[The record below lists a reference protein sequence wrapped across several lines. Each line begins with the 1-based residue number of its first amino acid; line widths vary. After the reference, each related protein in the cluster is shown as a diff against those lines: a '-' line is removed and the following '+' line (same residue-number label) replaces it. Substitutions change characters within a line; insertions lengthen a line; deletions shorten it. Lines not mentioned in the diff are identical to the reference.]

1 MDNKINVADLK
12 TGMYVSNLDRPWI
25 DTPFLLEGF
34 LIKDEEDLSTLKQ
47 YCSYVY
53 IDPDRGI
60 STPQD
65 IEEAPEENPE
75 EAPGLKTN
83 IYLERFL
90 QDNKKEVQYKN
101 TKSTKEELPA
111 AKFALEEASNQVA
124 HIMDDVKDGKN
135 LNIEAVR
142 GVVEPILDS
151 IIRNSEAYMWLSRM
165 QKKSAYTYSHSV
177 NNCALAIAFGRFMGL
192 PKNDLRTLAVGLLMM
207 DMGNVHVPEGILNKK
222 GKLTEAEYR
231 IVKKHVKQGVKI
243 LKTTK
248 GINEDILNITLTHHE
263 RFDGSGYPA
272 AIQGR
277 QIPVFGRMAAII
289 DCYDAMT
296 SNRPF
301 SAARSP
307 YEALQNIYNWRG
319 SAFQPELVEQF
330 LQCIGVYPTGSL
342 VEMTNGEVAIVLE
355 QNLTQ
360 RMRPKIMLILNEE
373 KTHLME
379 YKIVDL
385 TKQFE
390 DSSSLPLN
398 IYRGLDPGAYDIDP
412 TKYYL

>member
-1 MDNKINVADLK
+1 MERKVNVAYLK
-12 TGMYVSNLDRPWI
+12 EGMYVSNLDRPWI

-34 LIKDEEDLSTLKQ
+34 LIKNEEDLSTLKK
-47 YCSYVY
+47 YCIYVF

-60 STPQD
+60 GASEY
-65 IEEAPEENPE
+65 IEEVSR
-75 EAPGLKTN
+75 LKTN

-90 QDNKKEVQYKN
+90 QDNKKKVQYEN
-101 TKSTKEELPA
+101 TKSTKDELPA
-111 AKFALEEASNQVA
+111 AQVALEDASNQVA

-151 IIRNSEAYMWLSRM
+151 IIRNSEAYMWLSMM

-177 NNCALAIAFGRFMGL
+177 DNCALAIAFGRFMGL
-192 PKNDLRTLAVGLLMM
+192 PKKDLRTLAIGLLMM

-222 GKLTEAEYR
+222 GRLTEAEYR
-231 IVKKHVKQGVKI
+231 IVKKHVGHGVEI
-243 LKTTK
+243 LKTTE
-248 GINEDILNITLTHHE
+248 GMSEDIVNIALTHHE
-263 RFDGSGYPA
+263 RFDGSGYPGA
-272 AIQGR
+272 LQGT
-277 QIPVFGRMAAII
+277 QIPVYGRMAAII

-296 SNRPF
+296 SHRPF
-301 SAARSP
+301 SAAKSP
-307 YEALQNIYNWRG
+307 YAALQNIYNWRG

-360 RMRPKIMLILNEE
+360 RMRPKIMLILDED
-373 KTHLME
+373 KVHFVE
-379 YKIVDL
+379 YKIVNLAD
-385 TKQFE
+385 KYE
-390 DSSSLPLN
+390 DSSRLPLN
-398 IYRGLDPGAYDIDP
+398 IYRGLDPDAYGIDP
-412 TKYYL
+412 TEYYL

>member
-34 LIKDEEDLSTLKQ
+34 LIKDEDDLSTLNQ

-60 STPQD
+60 STPQNA
-65 IEEAPEENPE
+65 EEAPEENPE
-75 EAPGLKTN
+75 EAPSLKTN
-83 IYLERFL
+83 TYLERFL

-142 GVVEPILDS
+142 GVVEPVLDS
-151 IIRNSEAYMWLSRM
+151 IIRNSEAYMWLSMM

-192 PKNDLRTLAVGLLMM
+192 PKKDLRTLAVGLLMM

-243 LKTTK
+243 LKSTK
-248 GINEDILNITLTHHE
+248 GINEDIINIALTHHE

-272 AIQGR
+272 AIQGTR
-277 QIPVFGRMAAII
+277 IPVYGRMAAII

-342 VEMTNGEVAIVLE
+342 VEMSNGEVAIVLE

-373 KTHLME
+373 KKHLME

-390 DSSSLPLN
+390 DASKLPLN
-398 IYRGLDPGAYDIDP
+398 IYRGLDPGAHDIDP
-412 TKYYL
+412 TEYYL

>member
-1 MDNKINVADLK
+1 MDHKINVANLK

-34 LIKDEEDLSTLKQ
+34 LIKDEDDLSTLIQ
-47 YCSYVY
+47 HCVYVY
-53 IDPDRGI
+53 IDPDRGTSPSQFI
-60 STPQD
+60 K
-65 IEEAPEENPE
+65 ENPR
-75 EAPGLKTN
+75 LKSNT
-83 IYLERFL
+83 YLEKFL
-90 QDNKKEVQYKN
+90 QDNKKKVQYKN

-111 AKFALEEASNQVA
+111 AQVALQNASNQVA
-124 HIMDDVKDGKN
+124 HIMDDVKEGKN
-135 LNIEAVR
+135 LNIQAVR

-151 IIRNSEAYMWLSRM
+151 IIRNSEAHMWFSMM
-165 QKKSAYTYSHSV
+165 QKKSAYAYSHSV

-192 PKNDLRTLAVGLLMM
+192 PKKDLRTLAVGLLMM

-222 GKLTEAEYR
+222 GKLTEVEYR
-231 IVKKHVKQGVKI
+231 IVKKHVIQGVEI

-248 GINEDILNITLTHHE
+248 EINEDIINIALTHHE

-272 AIQGR
+272 ALQGTR
-277 QIPVFGRMAAII
+277 IPVYGRMAAII

-301 SAARSP
+301 SAAKSP
-307 YEALQNIYNWRG
+307 YEALQNIYNWRD

-342 VEMTNGEVAIVLE
+342 VEMSNGEVAIVLE

-360 RMRPKIMLILNEE
+360 RMRPKIMLILDEE
-373 KTHLME
+373 KTHLTE
-379 YKIVDL
+379 YKIIDL
-385 TKQFE
+385 TQQFE
-390 DSSSLPLN
+390 DSSNLPLN

-412 TKYYL
+412 TEYYL